1 MQTWCQT
8 QSLVCP
14 LPPPRLRPG
23 LRAFR
28 CASPSIG
35 DLASNL
41 SPVVLQIPCFNVV
54 AGGSHTGTAFREYF
68 IIPVGAE
75 TFTQAMRIAAECY
88 HTLKGIIE

>member
-1 MQTWCQT
+1 MPSTIFGV
-8 QSLVCP
+8 SLAAAKATPGAKGVP
-14 LPPPRLRPG
+14 LREP
-23 LRAFR
+23 F
-28 CASPSIG
+28 G
-35 DLASNL
+35 DLAGSL

>member
-1 MQTWCQT
+1 MPNTIFGV
-8 QSLVCP
+8 SLATAKAAPGAKGVP
-14 LPPPRLRPG
+14 LREP
-23 LRAFR
+23 FR
-28 CASPSIG
+28 

-75 TFTQAMRIAAECY
+75 TFTQAMRIAAACY